1 MGARIQGGR
10 VKLVAIMPV
19 RNEEWCLGL
28 TTRAALMWCDEIVI
42 GLHACTD
49 NSAEIVH
56 TLEAVQDISYAN
68 PWRVT
73 VLRQAEAE
81 WVEMAQRQRLL
92 EAARERDATHIA
104 MIDADEIL
112 TGNLLGLSGA
122 RENIKSLI
130 QTTKPSTVLQLP
142 WLALPRTPDRYLMS
156 GVWGPGQQVSM
167 AFKDEPAAHW
177 ALHDGRDFHH
187 RNPMGLG
194 RNFHAPLKPE
204 QGGLMH
210 LQFLSERRL
219 RAKQALYKATEVLRW
234 PAPTMLNGKRCGTDA
249 ILKAEL
255 NQMYGRAVY
264 ESDPMKYSSAD
275 VPLDWWLPYAHLMSY
290 LDLSEDK
297 APWQEIELKRLIA
310 QHGAE
315 KFAGLDFF
323 GAA

>member
-1 MGARIQGGR
+1 M
-10 VKLVAIMPV
+10 KLIAIMPV
-19 RNEEWCLGL
+19 RNEAWCLRL
-28 TTRAALMWCDEIVI
+28 TARAALMWCDEIVI

-49 NSAEIVH
+49 NSPEI
-56 TLEAVQDISYAN
+56 ASFISYEN
-68 PWRVT
+68 TGRVT
-73 VLRQAEAE
+73 FLRQADTE
-81 WVEMAQRQRLL
+81 WAEMAQRQRLL
-92 EAARERDATHIA
+92 EVARERGATHIA

-112 TGNLLGLSGA
+112 TGNLLPRAA
-122 RENIKSLI
+122 RKLAEMG
-130 QTTKPSTVLQLP
+130 PPGTVLQLP
-142 WLALPRTPDRYLMS
+142 WLALPRTTDRYLTS

-177 ALHDGRDFHH
+177 GLHDGARDFHH
-187 RNPMGLG
+187 RNPMGL
-194 RNFHAPLKPE
+194 RRSFYAPLEPE

-264 ESDPMKYSSAD
+264 ESDPMKYSSAP
-275 VPLDWWLPYAHLMSY
+275 VPLDWWLPYVHLMSY
-290 LDLSEDK
+290 LDLSETE
-297 APWQEIELKRLIA
+297 APWQEVELKRLITEY
-310 QHGAE
+310 GAA

-323 GAA
+323 AVV